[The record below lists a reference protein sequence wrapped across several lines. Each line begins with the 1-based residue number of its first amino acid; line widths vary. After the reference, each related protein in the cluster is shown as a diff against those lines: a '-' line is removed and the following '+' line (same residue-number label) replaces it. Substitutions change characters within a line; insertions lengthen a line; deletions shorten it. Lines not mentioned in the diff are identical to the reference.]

1 MRTNDF
7 TKECK
12 EIAEC
17 INSRV
22 AQMVPIKADKE
33 MTLYYIHDAG
43 SSKEMWD
50 AIQTPEER
58 DEVAT
63 LIIDEL
69 IYKHKWSPLAFYI
82 SISKAES
89 TSPTDECIRIM
100 FYYDI
105 NKLGDLYKAQPIK
118 PERLTSYTIAGVL
131 NDLADAYYTHPE
143 ERITL
148 GSWADWLAECA
159 AEYGITREDLKE
171 FGYERALE
179 LYCSRLVYLGEIADW
194 DWNAN
199 YDIVYLKQE
208 EE

>member
-17 INSRV
+17 INNRV
-22 AQMVPIKADKE
+22 AQMVPIKANKE

-50 AIQTPEER
+50 AMQTPEKR
-58 DEVAT
+58 DEMAT
-63 LIIDEL
+63 VIINEL

-100 FYYDI
+100 FYYDV

-131 NDLADAYYTHPE
+131 NDLADTYYTHPE
-143 ERITL
+143 DRITI
-148 GSWADWLAECA
+148 GSWTDCLAECA

-179 LYCSRLVYLGEIADW
+179 LYCSRLVYMGEIADW